1 MGKQLDWQRKGF
13 DIWYMGSQGAMRFG
27 DWKATGALGN
37 ALPFNTSRDK
47 YGDGQLDLLA
57 VFGESAV
64 NLTSAYSAKC
74 GRFRHLV
81 NGITC
86 AHETYG
92 LIGQVVGR
100 TVTFSHL
107 HAGLLGTF
115 ECSSAVTVS
124 AGDGVG
130 CAGVMGRV
138 GGATLTVGSTGVLAG
153 IMSLNIATTVS
164 ITSGGVHAAFACR
177 KAGSGVTW
185 NSALHIEDSLY
196 ALSFKAA
203 DNSYAHG
210 VKAVTDT
217 PDTTY
222 THAIRV
228 TIGTTPA
235 FIPAW
240 AHETCGSS

>member
-1 MGKQLDWQRKGF
+1 MGAIGWYRKKK
-13 DIWYMGSQGAMRFG
+13 DIQFSGNSGSIRVGNWVG
-27 DWKATGALGN
+27 SGALG
-37 ALPFNTSRDK
+37 AAIPFNIFKDA
-47 YGDGQLDLLA
+47 YGDGQLDIFS
-57 VFGESAV
+57 VFGESAA

-74 GRFRHLV
+74 GRFRHLI

-107 HAGLLGTF
+107 HSGLMGTF

-130 CAGVMGRV
+130 CAGVIARV
-138 GGATLTVGSTGVLAG
+138 GGATLTVAATGILAG
-153 IMSLNIATTVS
+153 FLSANIATTVTIS
-164 ITSGGVHAAFACR
+164 SPGVHAAFACR

-185 NSALHIEDSLY
+185 AQALHIED
-196 ALSFKAA
+196 ALVAFSFKAA

-210 VKAVTDT
+210 IKAVTDQ

-222 THAIRV
+222 THVIKIAV
-228 TIGTTPA
+228 AGTA
-235 FIPAW
+235 AYIPAW

>member
-1 MGKQLDWQRKGF
+1 MASIQWKRRWDDIEYYGSRGGIRMGNWV
-13 DIWYMGSQGAMRFG
+13 GS
-27 DWKATGALGN
+27 GALGS
-37 ALPFNTSRDK
+37 ALPFTTGRNV
-47 YGDGQLDLLA
+47 YADGQLDIFS
-57 VFGESAV
+57 VFGESAS

-74 GRFRHLV
+74 GRFRHLI

-185 NSALHIEDSLY
+185 NSALHIEDAIY

-203 DNSYAHG
+203 DSSYAHG

-222 THAIRV
+222 THAIRCTV
-228 TIGTTPA
+228 GTTA
-235 FIPAW
+235 VFIPAW
-240 AHETCGSS
+240 AHETCGTS